1 VSEQIGRPVVK
12 AWNAVLA
19 VTLTERGQPN
29 GASGRISIPVAG
41 DDPTAKATTMKLV
54 EATGFDALDSG
65 SLSDSW
71 RQQPGT
77 PAYCTELT
85 TNELETALRSADRS
99 RASGNRDAL
108 LREFMAAGG
117 KLTRDEIVTR
127 NRTVTE

>member
-19 VTLTERGQPN
+19 VTLAEKGRPS
-29 GASGRISIPVAG
+29 GASGRIAIPVAG
-41 DDPTAKATTMKLV
+41 DDAKAKATAMKLV

-65 SLSDSW
+65 NLGDSW

-85 TNELETALRSADRS
+85 ANELKSALRAADRS
-99 RASGNRDAL
+99 RAPKNRDDL
-108 LREFMAAGG
+108 IKEFMASDG
-117 KLTRDEIVTR
+117 KLTHDEIVAR
-127 NRTVTE
+127 NRAGTA